1 MGIADDV
8 KNLGEDI
15 VASYNARITAVG
27 TIVKDTRNMLKG
39 FHAEHKE
46 MSEKL
51 RADMA
56 KGEEDRLA
64 GFKVMMAE
72 IKKFVSDIVVDGTA
86 KLMKQ
91 IQTEQKARNKA
102 VADLLEKF
110 AKDHEAMAD
119 ELKKSLAKGETDRL
133 EDFKKMM
140 EGIQKYVADVVKE
153 TKRLMDAIRARQD
166 ERNKEVLDLLEAFK
180 TEREKM
186 AANWQNL
193 VATMAKKRGVEPVE
207 VEAGA
212 EVKTVEE
219 VKVRPVEKPIEE
231 IAVEEMPPE
240 EEVKVR
246 PVEEANEEV
255 AEEEMPPEMSLEER
269 VLEFINRHS
278 KGVRVGE
285 MEEPLG
291 VVRTRLGAIAKK
303 LLNEGKVR
311 KEEKLYFPL

>member
-1 MGIADDV
+1 
-8 KNLGEDI
+8 
-15 VASYNARITAVG
+15 
-27 TIVKDTRNMLKG
+27 
-39 FHAEHKE
+39 
-46 MSEKL
+46 
-51 RADMA
+51 
-56 KGEEDRLA
+56 
-64 GFKVMMAE
+64 
-72 IKKFVSDIVVDGTA
+72 
-86 KLMKQ
+86 
-91 IQTEQKARNKA
+91 
-102 VADLLEKF
+102 
-110 AKDHEAMAD
+110 
-119 ELKKSLAKGETDRL
+119 
-133 EDFKKMM
+133 
-140 EGIQKYVADVVKE
+140 
-153 TKRLMDAIRARQD
+153 
-166 ERNKEVLDLLEAFK
+166 
-180 TEREKM
+180 
-186 AANWQNL
+186 
-193 VATMAKKRGVEPVE
+193 MAKKRGVEPVE